1 MVLRALRGQGT
12 RLTVIVSI
20 ADRRGD
26 GDEVQRRV
34 TGASV
39 EDLRR
44 SLEALSPEEGA
55 LLRAMRR
62 PLTIERLGRH
72 PLGNLAIASAASAFD
87 DYGRASAWFGEQLG
101 IEGAVLPATS
111 EPVRWEIEPFEDGG
125 EPSSQADSVDRP
137 GRLRFIGERLDS
149 PAAAVDA
156 TEQCQCALLAPGSLY
171 RSVLSTGAVPDMAAA
186 LRMTKARVVW
196 IANLEHDADQ
206 RPQMTAIG
214 HLLALR
220 LNDVRVDAVLYDP
233 SATLGFDASELARYG
248 AEAIPRALRSARD
261 PRKHDPELLRSALGE
276 LIALQ
281 PADGPARDR
290 D

>member
-1 MVLRALRGQGT
+1 MLEALRGQST

-20 ADRRGD
+20 ADRRGE
-26 GDEVQRRV
+26 GDEVEGRV

-44 SLEALSPEEGA
+44 SLEALSGEEGA

-72 PLGNLAIASAASAFD
+72 PLGNLVIAAAASGFD
-87 DYGRASAWFGEQLG
+87 DYGRASAWVGEQLG

-111 EPVRWEIEPFEDGG
+111 EPVRWEIETFEDGG
-125 EPSSQADSVDRP
+125 EPSARTDRVDRP
-137 GRLRFIGERLDS
+137 SRVRFTGDRIDS

-156 TEQCQCALLAPGSLY
+156 IERCRCALLAPGSLY
-171 RSVLSTGAVPDMAAA
+171 QSVLSTVAVPDLAAS
-186 LRMTKARVVW
+186 LRMTQARVVW

-206 RPQMTAIG
+206 RPNMTPIG

-220 LNDVRVDAVLYDP
+220 LNGVRVDAALYDP
-233 SATLGFDASELARYG
+233 AAKLSFDASELARYG
-248 AEAIPRALRSARD
+248 VEAIPRALRSARD
-261 PRKHDPELLRSALGE
+261 PRAHDPELLRSALGE

-281 PADGPARDR
+281 PADRAARDR
-290 D
+290 